1 MSKFIERLKELM
13 EDNGLKPLGLA
24 EKMGVN
30 RNTIT
35 NYLSSARRPSF
46 KNFVK
51 LLDIFNCSADF
62 LLGLVAFETTD
73 VVYHTVPPF
82 CQRFHSIM
90 KEYGMTQYALHQ
102 KTNFSYD
109 NFRKW
114 LDGAA
119 EPYADSLE
127 RLAQA
132 FDCSVDYLIGR
143 VS

>member
-1 MSKFIERLKELM
+1 M

-35 NYLSSARRPSF
+35 NYLSGERRPSF

-62 LLGLVAFETTD
+62 LLGLVAFEPTD

-82 CQRFHSIM
+82 CQRFQAIM

-114 LDGAA
+114 LDGVA

>member
-1 MSKFIERLKELM
+1 MSNFIERLKELM
-13 EDNGLKPLGLA
+13 DDNDLKPLGLA
-24 EKMGVN
+24 EKIGVN

-35 NYLSSARRPSF
+35 NYLSGARRPSF
-46 KNFVK
+46 ENFVK
-51 LLDIFNCSADF
+51 LLEVFNCSADF
-62 LLGLVAFETTD
+62 LLGLVAFEPTD
-73 VVYHTVPPF
+73 VVYHAVPPF
-82 CQRFHSIM
+82 CQRFRDIM

-114 LDGAA
+114 LDGAT